1 MPSID
6 PAAARAAQLARRYSP
21 KGELELLFIRQIA
34 SAELTFNSLQRAI
47 AALLASSN
55 LDERAEIR
63 VERLTRAQARAQ
75 RMLAT
80 ALKELKALQLLRLN
94 AEASRQVR
102 SRPASRELPD
112 LLPPLPSSHP
122 PPLLRTPPRPAP
134 PRRQEPLGTP
144 LPLGQSPAPSLRTN
158 LNTGAQ

>member
-47 AALLASSN
+47 AALLASPS

-63 VERLTRAQARAQ
+63 IERLTRAQARAQ

-80 ALKELKALQLLRLN
+80 ALKELKALQLVRLN
-94 AEASRQVR
+94 TEASRLRLQPLPAPAR
-102 SRPASRELPD
+102 TSARPDPPAHATPTSSP
-112 LLPPLPSSHP
+112 LPPGAPW
-122 PPLLRTPPRPAP
+122 PRPDSA
-134 PRRQEPLGTP
+134 R
-144 LPLGQSPAPSLRTN
+144 SPALAGRAPR
-158 LNTGAQ
+158 